1 MESPSE
7 YLERLKKQHP
17 PRSPDPENAKAVL
30 ASIGESADVVKDL
43 LIADRDYAQLLLQ
56 RLRPSLE
63 QSLVRFLDELIA
75 NEWLAIGEVYDAS
88 PNAYT
93 HELSPLRFAIVFNS
107 GLREF
112 LYRVAR
118 VLSTRYRF
126 QNSTDDAETLSF
138 EHGCH
143 FLADIFVWFKETGQ
157 VYGPSYRVTKEQM
170 LVASQ
175 LATEAETFFLA
186 HELGHVIE
194 QFYMHFGSLDSKEPN
209 SIVDTPIGHDEFTAD
224 RFALRI
230 LLSDAGDADS
240 SRRQDLA
247 YAGAELGL
255 QIHACL
261 EQLGVSFHGSHPPA
275 RERIEFLRSSLDG
288 ETSSI
293 NSLVSL
299 AKCNDALFQRVAEFI
314 ISDDFDVTVEEEAS
328 SLIQELDSLLTQHTG
343 GMVPDY
349 AGFISPASR
358 LLRRGYSH
366 KVMNRFANVATDFLA
381 VLRRTSASS
390 DGDNRQAWIAFQKY
404 KLLLHSV
411 EFLPEPAK
419 QVFDRALRLDE

>member
-7 YLERLKKQHP
+7 YLERLRKQHP
-17 PRSPDPENAKAVL
+17 LRSPDPENAKAVL
-30 ASIGESADVVKDL
+30 AAIGESADVAKDL
-43 LIADRDYAQLLLQ
+43 FIADRDYAQLLLQ
-56 RLRPSLE
+56 RLRPTLD
-63 QSLVRFLDELIA
+63 QSLVSFFDELVA
-75 NEWLAIGEVYDAS
+75 NDWLAIGEVWDSS

-118 VLSTRYRF
+118 VISTRYRF
-126 QNSTDDAETLSF
+126 QNSTDEAETLSF

-186 HELGHVIE
+186 HELGHVVE
-194 QFYMHFGSLDSKEPN
+194 KFYMHFGSLDNKEPN
-209 SIVDTPIGHDEFTAD
+209 SIVDTQIGHDEFTAD
-224 RFALRI
+224 RFALRV
-230 LLSDAGDADS
+230 LLSETGHTD
-240 SRRQDLA
+240 SRRPQDFV

-261 EQLGVSFHGSHPPA
+261 EELGVSFHGSHPPA
-275 RERIEFLRSSLDG
+275 RERIEFLRRSLVG

-293 NSLVSL
+293 DSLVSL

-314 ISDDFDVTVEEEAS
+314 RSDDFDATVEEEAR
-328 SLIQELDSLLTQHTG
+328 SLIQELDSLLTHHTG

-349 AGFISPASR
+349 AGFLSPASR
-358 LLRRGYSH
+358 LLGRGYSH
-366 KVMNRFANVATDFLA
+366 KVMNRFTDVATDFLA
-381 VLRRTSASS
+381 VLRKTSTSR
-390 DGDNRQAWIAFQKY
+390 DGDSRQAWIAFQKY

-411 EFLPEPAK
+411 EFLPDPAK